1 MFNKFKYIS
10 LMILGMATLP
20 SGKKIPLPPVLI
32 ASLGIVPE
40 IKTLWDYGHLDVQP
54 AKKSDG

>member
-1 MFNKFKYIS
+1 MF
-10 LMILGMATLP
+10 LGMATLP

-40 IKTLWDYGHLDVQP
+40 KKTLCDYGHLDVQP
-54 AKKSDG
+54 AKKLDG